1 MSNAVSATNL
11 WQRFTHP
18 LAYHLGGV
26 VSILRISKLSN
37 AVLSRT
43 YINGFDIM
51 VYDEPVQPK
60 KSLKK
65 ENDLSLDKK
74 LVKD

>member
-1 MSNAVSATNL
+1 MAA
-11 WQRFTHP
+11 
-18 LAYHLGGV
+18 
-26 VSILRISKLSN
+26 LRGLD
-37 AVLSRT
+37 
-43 YINGFDIM
+43 FM

-60 KSLKK
+60 KFLKK